1 MNEHEEPSP
10 TAPSSGPTDWS
21 ASKPDS
27 LRERAETVR
36 ARPDVPERRP
46 DDSATRPS
54 DRMPRRHPR
63 LLIGLAVALSLA
75 VPLIGVF
82 AFLWQSAEDDRGEL
96 DEARRTAGTFAERFL
111 TVDSENI
118 DRTRE
123 GVLELSTG
131 AFRRNYEEA
140 LETGLFE
147 AILSLGR
154 TRTDATIEEV
164 FVGDLD
170 QRAAHVIVQ
179 AEVVSRTVDEEG
191 NEQPPRVLELYLELD
206 LVKQSE
212 GWLVDNVR
220 NLPFGTGGG
229 GSEAGG

>member
-1 MNEHEEPSP
+1 MSEQDDPSP
-10 TAPSSGPTDWS
+10 GADDWS
-21 ASKPDS
+21 TSKPES

-36 ARPDVPERRP
+36 TRPDAPTRRTEERSTEPRVRRLF
-46 DDSATRPS
+46 TRP
-54 DRMPRRHPR
+54 R
-63 LLIGLAVALSLA
+63 LVIGLIVALAVALSL
-75 VPLIGVF
+75 VGVF
-82 AFLWQSAEDDRGEL
+82 AFLWQTAENDQGEL
-96 DEARRTAGTFAERFL
+96 TAARRTAGTFAERFL
-111 TVDSENI
+111 TVDSENLE
-118 DRTRE
+118 RTRE

-154 TRTDATIEEV
+154 TRTEATIEEI
-164 FVGDLD
+164 FAGDLD

-179 AEVVSRTVDEEG
+179 AEVVSRTVDADG

-220 NLPFGTGGG
+220 NLPFGAAGE
-229 GSEAGG
+229 GSGARG

>member
-1 MNEHEEPSP
+1 M
-10 TAPSSGPTDWS
+10 
-21 ASKPDS
+21 
-27 LRERAETVR
+27 
-36 ARPDVPERRP
+36 RRLF
-46 DDSATRPS
+46 TRP
-54 DRMPRRHPR
+54 R
-63 LLIGLAVALSLA
+63 LVIGLAAALAVA
-75 VPLIGVF
+75 VPLVGVF
-82 AFLWQSAEDDRGEL
+82 AFLWQTAEDGQGEL
-96 DEARRTAGTFAERFL
+96 AAARRTAGTFAERFL
-111 TVDSENI
+111 TVDSENLE
-118 DRTRE
+118 RTRE

-154 TRTDATIEEV
+154 TRTEATIEEI
-164 FVGDLD
+164 FAGDLD

-179 AEVVSRTVDEEG
+179 AEVVSRTVDADG

-220 NLPFGTGGG
+220 NLPFGAAGE
-229 GSEAGG
+229 GSGARG

>member
-1 MNEHEEPSP
+1 MSEQDDPAP
-10 TAPSSGPTDWS
+10 TAPSSGPDDWS
-21 ASKPDS
+21 ASKPES

-36 ARPDVPERRP
+36 ARLDAPERRSEEGP
-46 DDSATRPS
+46 TDPTARIL
-54 DRMPRRHPR
+54 RRRPR
-63 LLIGLAVALSLA
+63 LVVGLAAALA
-75 VPLIGVF
+75 VTVPLVGVF
-82 AFLWQSAEDDRGEL
+82 AFLWQNAEDDQGEL
-96 DEARRTAGTFAERFL
+96 TAARRTAGTFAERFL
-111 TVDSENI
+111 TVDSENLE
-118 DRTRE
+118 RTRE

-131 AFRRNYEEA
+131 AFRRNYQEA

-154 TRTDATIEEV
+154 TRTEATIEEV
-164 FVGDLD
+164 FAGDLD

-179 AEVVSRTVDEEG
+179 AEVVSRTVDADG

-220 NLPFGTGGG
+220 NLPFGAAGE
-229 GSEAGG
+229 GSGTRG